1 MIEALFEDH
10 VMSVEGINSPK
21 DPSGFTQRA
30 MKIRQTI
37 KERDDEPLLISHH
50 DADGIAALAVMS
62 DFLDSLDRDYE
73 YLITKGIDSTIVDD
87 ITTRGHSLIIFLDL
101 GNDPT
106 LIRLA
111 HHVSKAIIID
121 HHIPDPMIVETP
133 IFLQLNPHLFGF
145 DGSYEASSST
155 TAYYVTQNQPT
166 KALVGCIGDL
176 QYRRTGQLEGLNR
189 EVLDDSPVIE
199 RKDVTFFGRNRPLF
213 VSLAYSSDPYIPG
226 LTGDL
231 EVCKAFLINLGLGP
245 KHESTTWLTLD
256 ELSNDAKKRLVGELA
271 QHAMIQGVS
280 STEFSRLIGWVYLS
294 SESTQFYGLRDLRE
308 IATALNACGRL
319 QQYELAF
326 SFLKQTA
333 SSSKIVSILNSY
345 RSRLAKS
352 LKILADLE
360 PEPLGA
366 FFLIDARDL
375 IDERIAGVVL
385 GMGIGSRIVPTDRP
399 ALILTSSTK
408 GALKLSAR
416 TTQKLL
422 IREKIHLARI
432 LRKITNDLE
441 AEAGG
446 HDIAAGAHIPAKELP
461 IFLERIRKTSFH

>member
-1 MIEALFEDH
+1 
-10 VMSVEGINSPK
+10 MSFKGINSPK

-50 DADGIAALAVMS
+50 DADGIATLAVMS

-73 YLITKGIDSTIVDD
+73 YFITKGIDSTVIDD
-87 ITTRGHSLIIFLDL
+87 ITKRDHTLIIFLDL
-101 GNDPT
+101 GNDPI
-106 LIRLA
+106 LVRLA
-111 HHVSKAIIID
+111 DRVSRAIIID

-133 IFLQLNPHLFGF
+133 KFLQLNPHLFGF

-155 TAYYVTQNQPT
+155 SAYYVTQNQPT

-176 QYRRTGQLEGLNR
+176 QYRRTSQLESLNR
-189 EVLDDSPVIE
+189 EVLDNSPVIE
-199 RKDVTFFGRNRPLF
+199 RKDVMLFGRNRPLF

-226 LTGDL
+226 LTGDP
-231 EVCKAFLINLGLGP
+231 EACKSFLINLGLGP
-245 KHESTTWLTLD
+245 KHESTAWLTLD
-256 ELSNDAKKRLVGELA
+256 ELSNDAKKRLVGKLA
-271 QHAMIQGVS
+271 QHAMNKGVT
-280 STEFSRLIGWVYLS
+280 STEFSHLIGWVYLS
-294 SESTQFYGLRDLRE
+294 SDTIQFYGLRDLRE

-319 QQYELAF
+319 QRYELAF
-326 SFLKQTA
+326 SFLKRTA
-333 SSSKIVSILNSY
+333 SSSKIVAILNSY
-345 RSRLAKS
+345 RKRLAKS

-366 FFLIDARDL
+366 FYLIDARDL

-385 GMGIGSRIVPTDRP
+385 GMGLGARIVPTDRP
-399 ALILTSSTK
+399 ALILASSTE

-422 IREKIHLARI
+422 NHEKIHLARI

-446 HDIAAGAHIPAKELP
+446 HDIAAGAYIPAKELP
-461 IFLERIRKTSFH
+461 VFLERIRKTSFF